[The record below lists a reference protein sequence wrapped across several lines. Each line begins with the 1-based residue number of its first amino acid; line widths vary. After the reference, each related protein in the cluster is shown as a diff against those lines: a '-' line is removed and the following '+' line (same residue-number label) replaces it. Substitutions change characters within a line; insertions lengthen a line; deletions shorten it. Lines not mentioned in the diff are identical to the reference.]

1 MARKRSFRF
10 YAGYET
16 AESVGAT
23 GTFQLI
29 ELLEVFPDDR
39 ETEVTSEFG
48 GAKLQGIH
56 FEDADHVRRYLV
68 KELGEDA
75 VGDVEEG
82 S

>member
-10 YAGYET
+10 YADYET

-29 ELLEVFPDDR
+29 ELSEQFPDGR
-39 ETEVTSEFG
+39 EADVTGEFG
-48 GAKLQGIH
+48 APLQGIH
-56 FEDADHVRRYLV
+56 FYDADDVRRYLV
-68 KELGEDA
+68 KFLGEDA